1 MSNKMLLSAN
11 EAVAYAAYKAGCKV
25 ASAYPGTPST
35 EIFETI
41 ARFKDKINADWA
53 VNEKVALEV
62 AIGGSMAGARS
73 LCAMKHV
80 GLNVAMDPLMTY
92 TFIGALGGL
101 VLVVADDPGIH
112 SSQNE
117 QDTRTLAR
125 FARVPLFEPSNSQEA
140 FDMIQEAYEV
150 SERYQVP
157 CMVRLTTRTS
167 HTSTVVDLGD
177 DFGPGNVE
185 NKPYV
190 KDICKIVSAPVFARP
205 MRYRVQKRTEELRKY
220 STTETVVNRI
230 EEGDKSLGIITASV
244 AYEYV
249 KEVFGEYAILKLG
262 MSNPFPTDLVR
273 HFCGSVDRVLV
284 VEELDPVMEEQV
296 RAMGLEVVS
305 YETELDMMELNPG
318 RLLALRKEL
327 LGDVEI
333 PEATYADK
341 GLPARPPVLCS
352 GCSHRGLFYVLSK
365 LGATVTGDIGCYTL
379 GAFPP
384 LNAMDSVICMGA
396 SIGTA
401 FGMEKAGYN
410 KRLCAVIGD
419 STFFHSGMTG
429 IQNVLYNGGSVTTIV
444 LDNRITGMTGHQV
457 NPGSGKTL
465 AGDVAPV
472 TNIGAVARAMGY
484 KRVESID
491 AFDIDRLENVLTAE
505 LDSDEPSVV
514 IVTGPCRINAGL
526 MQAGTFEV
534 DPEKCKACGG
544 CFKLGCPAI
553 IRGESVADGKR
564 FKAHIDPVQCTGC
577 GFCEQV
583 CKFDAI
589 SRIR

>member
-25 ASAYPGTPST
+25 AAAYPGTPST

-41 ARFKDKINADWA
+41 TRFSDTINAEWSC
-53 VNEKVALEV
+53 NEKVALEV

-92 TFIGALGGL
+92 TFIGAHGGL

-117 QDTRTLAR
+117 QDSRNLAK
-125 FARVPLFEPSNSQEA
+125 FARVPLFEPSDAQEA
-140 FDMIQEAYEV
+140 FDMVGEAYEL
-150 SERYQVP
+150 SEKYQVP

-167 HTSTVVDLGD
+167 HTSTIVDLGA
-177 DFGPGNVE
+177 DFGPGNQDLI
-185 NKPYV
+185 PYK
-190 KDICKIVSAPVFARP
+190 KDISRTVSAPNFARA
-205 MRYRVQKRTEELRKY
+205 MRVKVKKRTEELRKY
-220 STTETVVNRI
+220 AESAAVNRI
-230 EEGDKSLGIITASV
+230 EAGDNSLGIITASV
-244 AYEYV
+244 AYEYT
-249 KEVFGEYAILKLG
+249 KEVFGEFSILKLG
-262 MSNPFPTDLVR
+262 LSNPFPFELVR
-273 HFCGSVDRVLV
+273 KFAAGVDRVLV
-284 VEELDPVMEEQV
+284 IEELDPFMDEQV
-296 RAMGLEVVS
+296 RAMGIATVQ
-305 YETELDMMELNPG
+305 YETELDMMELNPV
-318 RLLALRKEL
+318 RLMALRKEI
-327 LGDVEI
+327 LGDVEL
-333 PEATYADK
+333 PEISRADG

-379 GAFPP
+379 GAFAP
-384 LNAMDSVICMGA
+384 LSAVDSVICMGA

-401 FGMEKAGYN
+401 FGMEKAGYS

-419 STFFHSGMTG
+419 STFFHSGYTG
-429 IQNVLYNGGSVTTIV
+429 IQDVLYNKGSVTTIV
-444 LDNRITGMTGHQV
+444 LDNRITGMTGHQD

-465 AGDVAPV
+465 AGDDAPV
-472 TNIGAVARAMGY
+472 TDIGAVARAMGY

-491 AFDIDRLENVLTAE
+491 AFDIERLEKVLTAE
-505 LDSDEPSVV
+505 LDSNEPSVV

-534 DPEKCKACGG
+534 DSEGCKACGA

-553 IRGESVADGKR
+553 VRGESVADGGR
-564 FKAHIDPVQCTGC
+564 FKASIDPVQCSGC

-583 CKFDAI
+583 CKFGAI

>member
-25 ASAYPGTPST
+25 AAAYPGTPST
-35 EIFETI
+35 EIFETL
-41 ARFKDKINADWA
+41 ARFTDKINAEWSC
-53 VNEKVALEV
+53 NEKVALEV

-92 TFIGALGGL
+92 TFVGAHGGL
-101 VLVVADDPGIH
+101 VIAVADDPGIH

-117 QDTRTLAR
+117 QDSRNLAK

-140 FDMIQEAYEV
+140 FDMVLEAYDL
-150 SERYQVP
+150 SEKYQVP
-157 CMVRLTTRTS
+157 CIVRLTTRTS

-177 DFGPGNVE
+177 DFGPGEQEV
-185 NKPYV
+185 KPYE
-190 KDICKIVSAPVFARP
+190 KDITRTVSAPVFARP
-205 MRYRVQKRTEELRKY
+205 MRFRVKKRTEELRKY
-220 STTETVVNRI
+220 AVEAAVNRI
-230 EEGDKSLGIITASV
+230 EEGSKSLGIITASV
-244 AYEYV
+244 AYEYT
-249 KEVFGEYAILKLG
+249 KEVFGDCSILKLG
-262 MSNPFPTDLVR
+262 LSNPFPFDLVR
-273 HFCGSVDRVLV
+273 KFAASVERLLV
-284 VEELDPVMEEQV
+284 IEELDPFMDEQV
-296 RAMGLEVVS
+296 RAMGIETVQ
-305 YETELDMMELNPG
+305 YETELSMMELNPG
-318 RLLALRKEL
+318 RLLALRKEV
-327 LGDVEI
+327 LGDVEV
-333 PEATYADK
+333 PEPCRADE
-341 GLPARPPVLCS
+341 GLPSRPPVLCS

-384 LNAMDSVICMGA
+384 LSAMDSTICMGA

-401 FGMEKAGYN
+401 FGMEKAGYD

-419 STFFHSGMTG
+419 STFFHSGYTG
-429 IQNVLYNGGSVTTIV
+429 IQDVLYNKGSVTTIV
-444 LDNRITGMTGHQV
+444 LDNRITGMTGHQE

-465 AGDVAPV
+465 AGDNAPV
-472 TNIGAVARAMGY
+472 TDIGAVARAMGF

-491 AFDIDRLENVLTAE
+491 AFDIERLETVLAAE
-505 LDSDEPSVV
+505 LDSDEPSVIV
-514 IVTGPCRINAGL
+514 VTGPCRINAGL
-526 MQAGTFEV
+526 MQAGTYEV
-534 DPEKCKACGG
+534 DEEKCKACGA

-564 FKAHIDPVQCTGC
+564 FKAYIDPVQCSGC